1 MSTAVQPE
9 QDETMESVTPDAGA
23 TMEGGDHPLTPSGA
37 TGADPITPS
46 EPTDGEDGTP
56 PEGDPT
62 QPAGD
67 LDAEGRPTAKAP
79 PAPKPTPFEAR
90 VMGTKYA
97 AQQLKLDGAVV
108 RSDGTVEV
116 PATSAPRLS
125 QLIAKGRMYEEHV
138 PQQIHE
144 LREQVRQS
152 QSQFVEDAERGK
164 ALYEFFGGLVGQG
177 EQAIYDFLTD
187 WASNK
192 PRLDGQVERMLAK
205 AEREHAMR
213 AAPSAGPMN
222 LPSELIEQQ
231 AQDAAWQETMKAIP
245 QHKGLS
251 VGAAQDIAEK
261 LWRNKALYIAVADRD
276 YPEYGV
282 VRGQPVFNTR
292 RWNEDFA
299 ERADLVTKAA
309 VQVAKAA
316 KVAPKVS
323 QAAAGNQAVVSGSA
337 GKAPPPPPKGAAS
350 AKGKAAPQSAE
361 EYQKYMRAKYNL

>member
-1 MSTAVQPE
+1 MSAATLPE
-9 QDETMESVTPDAGA
+9 QDETMDSVTPVDGA
-23 TMEGGDHPLTPSGA
+23 TMEGGDNPLTPSDA
-37 TGADPITPS
+37 TLTDPSTPS
-46 EPTDGEDGTP
+46 EPTDGDGAPSAEDLTDEDGAAES
-56 PEGDPT
+56 EGEPK
-62 QPAGD
+62 
-67 LDAEGRPTAKAP
+67 AKAAP
-79 PAPKPTPFEAR
+79 VPKPIPFEAR

-97 AQQLKLDGAVV
+97 AEALKLDGAVV
-108 RSDGTVEV
+108 RADGTVEV

-152 QSQFVEDAERGK
+152 QGQFAEESERGK
-164 ALYEFFGGLVGQG
+164 ALFEFFGGLVNQG

-205 AEREHAMR
+205 AEREHAQR

-222 LPSELIEQQ
+222 LSSGLIEQQ

-245 QHKGLS
+245 KHKGLS
-251 VGAAQDIAEK
+251 VTAAQDIAEK
-261 LWRNKALYIAVADRD
+261 LWERRELYIAVADRD
-276 YPEYGV
+276 YPEYQV

-292 RWNEDFA
+292 RWNEDFQDRA
-299 ERADLVTKAA
+299 ELVTRGAA
-309 VQVAKAA
+309 QVAKAA

-323 QAAAGNQAVVSGSA
+323 QAAAGNHAVVSGSA

-350 AKGKAAPQSAE
+350 AKGKGGPQTEAE
-361 EYQKYMRAKYNL
+361 YRAHMRAKYGL